1 MDKYSGKGKEKENMY
16 FQGYG
21 LRDNPKKSWKS
32 SGFVDGSSSSAVMFP
47 CKVCGKEFEAMKA
60 LFGHMRHHSKKE
72 TKGRFAC
79 KECGKKFQSLRA
91 LTGHMRLH
99 PLKLRASESPRKD
112 LVLESIT
119 VRRKRSKRPRY
130 SNTPNSSFSSLNE
143 SSSVVEIEID
153 EELEGVAL
161 CLMMLS
167 KGVRNGSEFISFSKS
182 FDDNPDSSEIK
193 SSYQNKGIMQI
204 NENDDPFCDGD
215 EFFQVKKPRVYK
227 SDSDVS
233 DSMNVS
239 FENEISGCKE
249 LDSGI
254 VAYNE
259 KKVGAKVDGEP
270 GFELYD
276 AEIEERISG
285 KVITLGSI
293 EVESGQGLMEGMGLA
308 GLGATETELSSCK
321 NVMFDACDAETGGDS
336 LNKLICVP
344 FNYKMSDDFLKKK
357 KYKCKI
363 CNKTFKSHRALG
375 GHQTFH
381 RKMNNCAV
389 EQTENCEN
397 NTQGSSCPET
407 YSGLKLVKVDYAEN
421 PQEQEM
427 TGVTDYTTRV
437 YKVHRCQI
445 CSKVFASG
453 QALGGHKRGHI
464 SKVSESRDRQPE
476 KQLEFADIC
485 DAIDLNHH
493 FLHTEEANGD
503 VGFMAC
509 RVGSDCKREALVSL
523 VAN

>member
-1 MDKYSGKGKEKENMY
+1 MEKYSGKGKEKENMY

-32 SGFVDGSSSSAVMFP
+32 SGFVDGSSSSAVMFS

-99 PLKLRASESPRKD
+99 SVKLRASESPRKD
-112 LVLESIT
+112 LVLESKT

-130 SNTPNSSFSSLNE
+130 SNTPNSSFSSLNA
-143 SSSVVEIEID
+143 SSGVVEIEID
-153 EELEGVAL
+153 EELEYVAL

-167 KGVRNGSEFISFSKS
+167 KGVRNGIEFNS

-193 SSYQNKGIMQI
+193 SSYQNKEIMEI
-204 NENDDPFCDGD
+204 NENDDPFCDGN

-233 DSMNVS
+233 DSVNVS

-249 LDSGI
+249 LDFGI

-259 KKVGAKVDGEP
+259 KKVGTKVDVES

-285 KVITLGSI
+285 EVITLGSI
-293 EVESGQGLMEGMGLA
+293 EVESGQVLIKGMGLA
-308 GLGATETELSSCK
+308 GLGATEIELSSCK
-321 NVMFDACDAETGGDS
+321 DAMYDACDAETGGDS

-344 FNYKMSDDFLKKK
+344 FNSKMSDDFLKKN

-363 CNKTFKSHRALG
+363 CNKSFKSHRALG

-389 EQTENCEN
+389 EQTENCDN
-397 NTQGSSCPET
+397 NTQGSSAPET
-407 YSGLKLVKVDYAEN
+407 DSGLKLVKVDYAKN
-421 PQEQEM
+421 PLQQEM
-427 TGVTDYTTRV
+427 TGVTDYGTRV

-453 QALGGHKRGHI
+453 QALGGHKRCHTHI
-464 SKVSESRDRQPE
+464 SKESESRDRQLK

-485 DAIDLNHH
+485 DAMDLNHP
-493 FLHTEEANGD
+493 FIHTEEANGD

-509 RVGSDCKREALVSL
+509 RVGSDCKREALLSL